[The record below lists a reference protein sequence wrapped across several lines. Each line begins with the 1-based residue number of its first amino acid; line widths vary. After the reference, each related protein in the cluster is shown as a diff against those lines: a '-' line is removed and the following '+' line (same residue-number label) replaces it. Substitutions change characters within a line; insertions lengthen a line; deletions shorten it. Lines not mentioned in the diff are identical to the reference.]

1 MNVNEVK
8 SPHKRKHYSTQSAV
22 SEGNEA
28 CATKATSAKG
38 HGPRGD
44 PRMNK
49 AVEARMKNP
58 QISLLEALVVGG
70 FKFPTLQV
78 NNGNK
83 KNGVVDEDNVLLSQ
97 RKNQLSRRIRI
108 AKKKYHAE
116 ANHGSIVSNVI
127 TEQPDSS
134 PIFDVTKTEESAIH
148 SATQIGSLS
157 PMAMIDTSSLAS
169 LGHQSL
175 LSSAAVPAVNFPP
188 CGILNALNSYR
199 TTLLIEQQLQSELY
213 IRSLLQHQI
222 STSQVALNDLN
233 QESIQQYSVI
243 HEYLREKAKRR
254 KLFSNLMLSSSFSA
268 NNVTDRIL

>member
-22 SEGNEA
+22 SESNEA

-116 ANHGSIVSNVI
+116 ANHGSIVSN
-127 TEQPDSS
+127 SS
-134 PIFDVTKTEESAIH
+134 PIFNVTKTEESAIH